1 MTENRSLLVE
11 RRAGTWAEAL
21 LSFVQRYPGVHL
33 REIRRRLS
41 IPIGTLDY
49 HLYRLGKEGLIEV
62 RFQGGYKCCYPAALP
77 GATPPIPEQERLLL
91 ALLRQPVPRA
101 LLLHL
106 YLEGPKAPGE
116 LGRAIATTGPNL
128 SYFLKR
134 LELVRAVTREGQAA
148 TRIVRLVNPREIH
161 QILLRYPPLP
171 ETAVDR
177 FVRFWSELHP

>member
-1 MTENRSLLVE
+1 MNADARS
-11 RRAGTWAEAL
+11 GTWAEAL

-33 REIRRRLS
+33 REIRRRLG

-49 HLYRLGKEGLIEV
+49 HLYRLGRQGLVMI
-62 RFQGGYKCCYPAALP
+62 RFQGGYKCAYPAVSEVRS
-77 GATPPIPEQERLLL
+77 GPIPEPEKLLL

-106 YLEGPKAPGE
+106 YLDGPSHPARLAE
-116 LGRAIATTGPNL
+116 SVDTTASNL

-134 LELVRAVTREGQAA
+134 LEAAGVLTREGQGA
-148 TRIVRLVNPREIH
+148 TRIVRLLVPKRVHEV
-161 QILLRYPPLP
+161 LLAYPPLA
-171 ETAVDR
+171 ETTVDR